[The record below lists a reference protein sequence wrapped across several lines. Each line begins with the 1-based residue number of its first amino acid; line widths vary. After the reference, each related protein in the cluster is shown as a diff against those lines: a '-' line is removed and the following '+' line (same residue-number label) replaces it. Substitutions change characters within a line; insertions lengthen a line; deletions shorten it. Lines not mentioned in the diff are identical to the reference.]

1 MARSPTTADAFN
13 AIAEV
18 RRRDI
23 LDLLAKGERSVN
35 DIAAALDLAQSQVS
49 KHLAVLSAVGLVSV
63 RKAGQ
68 QRFYRLDANALKP
81 VHDWLKTFERLWA
94 ERLDRLDDYLK
105 ELQKEKPNDG
115 DK

>member
-13 AIAEV
+13 AIAEA

-23 LDLLAKGERSVN
+23 LDLLAKGERSVSEL
-35 DIAAALDLAQSQVS
+35 ATTLALAQPQVS
-49 KHLAVLSAVGLVSV
+49 KHLAVLAKVGLVSA

-68 QRFYRLDANALKP
+68 QRFYRLNPNALKP
-81 VHDWLKTFERLWA
+81 VHDWLTTFERLWN
-94 ERLDRLDDYLK
+94 ERLDRLDEYLQ

-115 DK
+115 DT